1 MLLEQLVD
9 KGSNH
14 LLSLFANKLTF
25 YLIKVSSYL
34 THELTFTK

>member
-1 MLLEQLVD
+1 MLLEQLED

-25 YLIKVSSYL
+25 YLIKVSSQV
-34 THELTFTK
+34 THEVSFTR